1 MKTVD
6 FINMADGTAEE
17 YRFLGEQEAIF
28 IKGLPGRIMKALA
41 GLESSFSGYKIS
53 RLEHSL
59 QSATRAYND
68 QQPTEFVVAALL
80 HDIGDELAPH
90 SHSEMAASI
99 LRPYVSE
106 KIYWIVK
113 YHGMFQMYYFA
124 HHIGGDQNARD
135 KYRDHIWYRD
145 AVEFCELYDQNCFDP
160 DYQTQS
166 LEFFRPMVEDIFGK
180 EPVGFNCA
188 IERTGA

>member
-6 FINMADGTAEE
+6 FINMVDGTAEE
-17 YRFLGEQEAIF
+17 YRFLGEQEAIY
-28 IKGLPGRIMKALA
+28 IKGLPDRIMKALA

-53 RLEHSL
+53 RLDHSL
-59 QSATRAYND
+59 QSATRAYHD

-135 KYRDHIWYRD
+135 QYKDHIWYRD

-160 DYQTQS
+160 DYQTQP
-166 LEFFRPMVEDIFGK
+166 LEFFRPMVEAVFGK
-180 EPVGFNCA
+180 EPVGFN
-188 IERTGA
+188 